1 MPAQLTWHKSMNVVK
16 VLRRRFKKCFGTFIM
31 LLFEGSSETG
41 LFRHLSNHIFRVRNF
56 RNTKAIRAIF
66 FTDFFQFNLYFK
78 NEAQNWENLFCFWD
92 NCIWTGIGKLSLVRT
107 GYLSS
112 AANVLTNSTKIFNVH
127 KRDLFQLNWLGS
139 DQWTW

>member
-31 LLFEGSSETG
+31 LLVEGSSETG
-41 LFRHLSNHIFRVRNF
+41 LFRHLSNHIFGVRNF

-92 NCIWTGIGKLSLVRT
+92 NCIWTGTGKLSLVRT
-107 GYLSS
+107 GYLSL
-112 AANVLTNSTKIFNVH
+112 AANVLTSSTKIFHVH